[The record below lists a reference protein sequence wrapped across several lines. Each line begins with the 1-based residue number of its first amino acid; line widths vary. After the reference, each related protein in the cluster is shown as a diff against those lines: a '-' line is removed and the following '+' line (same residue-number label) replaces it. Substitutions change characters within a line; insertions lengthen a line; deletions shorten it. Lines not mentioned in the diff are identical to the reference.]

1 AVNGLVAFRTAN
13 LDGVNCI
20 TCHTA
25 PTGAGTDT
33 SLNGAQFI
41 PIPPGPD
48 GEHHLAMVS
57 VDGST
62 NISIK
67 VPQLRNQYQKIG
79 FECTQQSSLAGFG
92 FLHDGSVDSLARFVS
107 EPVFSVTSNQQI
119 ADLVALVMPFSG
131 SGSPLRTPLEPPG
144 VTSLDTPAS
153 VGSQITL
160 D

>member
-1 AVNGLVAFRTAN
+1 NGLNAYRTAN
-13 LDGVNCI
+13 LDSPFNCI
-20 TCHTA
+20 TCHTT

-33 SLNGAQFI
+33 AVQGTSFV

-67 VPQLRNQYQKIG
+67 VPQLRNQYKKVG
-79 FECTQQSSLAGFG
+79 FECTQQLNRAGFG

-107 EPVFSVTSNQQI
+107 EPVF
-119 ADLVALVMPFSG
+119 
-131 SGSPLRTPLEPPG
+131 
-144 VTSLDTPAS
+144 
-153 VGSQITL
+153 
-160 D
+160 